1 MRKYIIKRLLLSV
14 PTLFLL
20 SVIVFTLSKWMP
32 GDPAE
37 RLTGAIETD
46 YELPDEGPIA
56 GQYDRTYRHL
66 GLHLP
71 LFYFSIQPTALDPKL
86 REISDGSLRAS
97 LKSLMYL
104 TGRAEGVMEYHRL
117 TSSFIRDMQRLGD
130 TACISGENL
139 NRFERLYRSAHEIE
153 NLREMH
159 RLLETSQEPDGCVS
173 TDHRERLLSSIED
186 LIQVE
191 KGSFWWWPKFY
202 WHGTNNQYHRWIS
215 DVLRGNWGYSLRDG
229 SPVGTRIYS
238 ALGYTLWLSLWSI
251 LLTFIPGIPLGLFLA
266 VSEKKYLKNSLRT
279 LVYGLYSTPLFWLA
293 TLLLIFFT
301 SPDYGSWTHIFPS
314 PAALMLQ
321 DSGTGGLWASIG
333 YFALPVICLSL
344 NGMAFIARQME
355 QSAVREKF
363 KTYILMSKARGNTDF
378 KTLWHHLFPN
388 ALFPMITLLGAVLP
402 ALISGSL
409 VIEVI
414 FNIPGMGRLMWD
426 SIFGQD
432 WNTVYAVLMLGGIL
446 TIAGQLL
453 ADLLYVKNDP
463 RVHYD

>member
-1 MRKYIIKRLLLSV
+1 M
-14 PTLFLL
+14 
-20 SVIVFTLSKWMP
+20 
-32 GDPAE
+32 
-37 RLTGAIETD
+37 
-46 YELPDEGPIA
+46 
-56 GQYDRTYRHL
+56 
-66 GLHLP
+66 
-71 LFYFSIQPTALDPKL
+71 
-86 REISDGSLRAS
+86 
-97 LKSLMYL
+97 
-104 TGRAEGVMEYHRL
+104 
-117 TSSFIRDMQRLGD
+117 
-130 TACISGENL
+130 
-139 NRFERLYRSAHEIE
+139 
-153 NLREMH
+153 
-159 RLLETSQEPDGCVS
+159 
-173 TDHRERLLSSIED
+173 
-186 LIQVE
+186 
-191 KGSFWWWPKFY
+191 
-202 WHGTNNQYHRWIS
+202 
-215 DVLRGNWGYSLRDG
+215 
-229 SPVGTRIYS
+229 GTRIYS

-266 VSEKKYLKNSLRT
+266 VSKKKYLKNSLRT

-432 WNTVYAVLMLGGIL
+432 WNTVYTVLMLGGIL